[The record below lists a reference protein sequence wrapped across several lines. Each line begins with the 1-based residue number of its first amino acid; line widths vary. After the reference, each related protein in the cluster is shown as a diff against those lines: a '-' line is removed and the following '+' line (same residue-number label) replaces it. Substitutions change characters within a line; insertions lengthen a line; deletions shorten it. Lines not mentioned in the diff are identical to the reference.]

1 MIEHVLHLILL
12 LLAARSFGEIATR
25 IGQPA
30 LVGEIG
36 AGLALAVLAAS
47 LNAPFLAELSR
58 SAFLD
63 LTAEFGIFFLLLLAG
78 LEIAPGELFR
88 HSGRSAAVA
97 LGGVLLPLALGL
109 ALAWWVQD
117 GQPITLSCAEGDR
130 GAVYEGT
137 LEFET
142 IEFDLADLPE
152 TETDVMLNI
161 ASPAAAMRWWR
172 LPARGVG
179 LARME
184 FVINHLV
191 KVHPMALV
199 APEKV
204 TSEDAR
210 RAIAELTRGYAE
222 PADYFVDTLALGI
235 AKLAAPFHPQPVI
248 VRLSDFKT
256 NEYAHLLG
264 GEAFEPDEE
273 NPMIGSR

>member
-97 LGGVLLPLALGL
+97 LGGVR
-109 ALAWWVQD
+109 
-117 GQPITLSCAEGDR
+117 IGDR
-130 GAVYEGT
+130 AIDRE
-137 LEFET
+137 
-142 IEFDLADLPE
+142 
-152 TETDVMLNI
+152 
-161 ASPAAAMRWWR
+161 S
-172 LPARGVG
+172 RG
-179 LARME
+179 
-184 FVINHLV
+184 
-191 KVHPMALV
+191 
-199 APEKV
+199 
-204 TSEDAR
+204 AR
-210 RAIAELTRGYAE
+210 RSAQLSLRLVRIYRPRACAH
-222 PADYFVDTLALGI
+222 
-235 AKLAAPFHPQPVI
+235 AAPKLI
-248 VRLSDFKT
+248 
-256 NEYAHLLG
+256 
-264 GEAFEPDEE
+264 
-273 NPMIGSR
+273 